1 MCLFAYLIPTWV
13 SSKVYNRQSLK
24 LVRTLW
30 GHDDH
35 VWSIDMN
42 RLDTLPKAQRHKKDL
57 AVKHWADANVHI
69 YKTRSSWLNCAL
81 RDDEAVYWVSIGHY
95 EAVAVGN

>member
-24 LVRTLW
+24 LVRSLW

-42 RLDTLPKAQRHKKDL
+42 RLETLPKAKKDS
-57 AVKHWADANVHI
+57 VEKKNWAGDN
-69 YKTRSSWLNCAL
+69 
-81 RDDEAVYWVSIGHY
+81 GHTSKMTNN
-95 EAVAVGN
+95 EK

>member
-1 MCLFAYLIPTWV
+1 MLINALNVFVCLLFPTWV

-42 RLDTLPKAQRHKKDL
+42 RLETLPKTQKGPCCETL
-57 AVKHWADANVHI
+57 
-69 YKTRSSWLNCAL
+69 
-81 RDDEAVYWVSIGHY
+81 G
-95 EAVAVGN
+95 